1 MRSRCSRMEEELRTA
16 QVREALAIRS
26 LLWFGVASPHVC
38 AFVFDQHHRHHDCVR
53 HRTKK
58 KKVNQS
64 IYVRMSDM
72 EVNKRRIDKPV
83 NSRRRNQEVPSPHR
97 AHSGTRA
104 VFPLA
109 SRLVAED
116 TRGLEFLGRRPLE
129 GDFSSLQGDRS
140 GSRTRRKRRK
150 RRSSRSSRSGGSRAI
165 YECESERRRFIE
177 YGNERRIRE

>member
-1 MRSRCSRMEEELRTA
+1 MEEELRTA

-38 AFVFDQHHRHHDCVR
+38 AFVVDQHHRHHDCVR

-58 KKVNQS
+58 KKKVNQS

-72 EVNKRRIDKPV
+72 EVYKRRKDKPV

-97 AHSGTRA
+97 AHFGTRA

-140 GSRTRRKRRK
+140 GSRTRRKRRR
-150 RRSSRSSRSGGSRAI
+150 RRSSRSSRSGGLRAI
-165 YECESERRRFIE
+165 YECESERRRVIE
-177 YGNERRIRE
+177 DRNERRIRE